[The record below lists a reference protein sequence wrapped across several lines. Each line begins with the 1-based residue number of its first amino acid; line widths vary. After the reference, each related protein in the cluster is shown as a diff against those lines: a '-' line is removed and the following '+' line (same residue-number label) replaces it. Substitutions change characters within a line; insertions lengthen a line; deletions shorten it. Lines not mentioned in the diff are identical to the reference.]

1 MVSVTF
7 DTQSPRQR
15 GFQEEISMR
24 LRFGTFMAPF
34 HPPEHNPTLSLE
46 SDLELLQH
54 MDKLGFDEAWIG
66 EHHSAGSEIIA
77 SPEIFIMAAAERTR
91 NIKLGTGVISL
102 PYHNPLWVA
111 ERMVLLDH
119 LTRGRVMFGMGPGA
133 LPTDAAMLG
142 LEPSQMRPLLEEYI
156 AVVMQLLTSDEP
168 VNFESER
175 VKLTNARL
183 HLRPYSDPLFDIA
196 IAAVASP
203 SGAKLAG
210 QYGGGVLSL
219 GATVAVGMDVLAH
232 HWTIQEET
240 AAKFGKTA
248 DREKWR
254 LVGLMHLAET
264 EEQAREDVAYGME
277 QWFSYFQDVAAFPQM
292 AVDGTNLNEQID
304 FVNGGLGVVGTPDMA
319 IKQIED
325 LLKQSNGGFG
335 AYLTLAHNWANNEA
349 TKKSYE
355 LFARHVMPHF
365 QGQIDSLTGAA
376 DRAQATRDGHAE
388 KQLVAVDEATQRYE
402 DGRDEVIDLSQ
413 AEAQV

>member
-1 MVSVTF
+1 
-7 DTQSPRQR
+7 
-15 GFQEEISMR
+15 
-24 LRFGTFMAPF
+24 MAPF
-34 HPPEHNPTLSLE
+34 HPPHHNPTLALE
-46 SDLELLQH
+46 NDLELLQH

-77 SPEIFIMAAAERTR
+77 SPEIFIMAAAERTK
-91 NIKLGTGVISL
+91 NIKLGTGVVSL

-142 LEPSQMRPLLEEYI
+142 LEPTQMRPLLEEYI
-156 AVVMQLLTSDEP
+156 EIVMQLLTSDEP
-168 VNFESER
+168 VNYESDR
-175 VKLTNARL
+175 LTLKNARL

-210 QYGGGVLSL
+210 KYDGGVLSL

-240 AAKFGKTA
+240 AAKYGKVA
-248 DREKWR
+248 DRAKWR

-264 EEQAREDVAYGME
+264 EEEARRDVEYGMG

-292 AVDGTNLNEQID
+292 AVDGSNLNEQID
-304 FVNGGLGVVGTPDMA
+304 FVNGGLGVVGTPEMA
-319 IKQIED
+319 IAQIED

-365 QGQIDSLTGAA
+365 QGQIDSLMGAA
-376 DRAQATRDGHAE
+376 DRAQASRGGLAE
-388 KQLVAVDEATQRYE
+388 KQLVAVDEATARYE
-402 DGRDEVIDLSQ
+402 AERDTITI
-413 AEAQV
+413 

>member
-1 MVSVTF
+1 
-7 DTQSPRQR
+7 
-15 GFQEEISMR
+15 MR
-24 LRFGTFMAPF
+24 MRFGTFMAPF
-34 HPPEHNPTLSLE
+34 HSPEHNPTLSLE

-77 SPEIFIMAAAERTR
+77 SPEIFIMAAAERTQ
-91 NIKLGTGVISL
+91 NIKLGTGVVSL

-142 LEPSQMRPLLEEYI
+142 LEPTQMRPLLEEYI
-156 AVVMQLLTSDEP
+156 AIVMQLLTSEEP
-168 VNFESER
+168 VNYESDR
-175 VKLTNARL
+175 LTLKNARL

-240 AAKFGKTA
+240 AAKFGRTA
-248 DREKWR
+248 DRADWR

-304 FVNGGLGVVGTPDMA
+304 FVNGGLGVVGTPEMA
-319 IKQIED
+319 VKQIED

-365 QGQIDSLTGAA
+365 QGQIGSLTGAA

-388 KQLVAVDEATQRYE
+388 KQLIAVDEATQRYE
-402 DGRDEVIDLSQ
+402 DARGEVVDLNTEESK
-413 AEAQV
+413 V

>member
-1 MVSVTF
+1 MK
-7 DTQSPRQR
+7 
-15 GFQEEISMR
+15 M
-24 LRFGTFMAPF
+24 RFGTFMAPF
-34 HPPEHNPTLSLE
+34 HPPHHNPTLALE
-46 SDLELLQH
+46 NDLELLQH

-77 SPEIFIMAAAERTR
+77 SPEIFIMAAAERTK
-91 NIKLGTGVISL
+91 NIKLGTGVVSL

-156 AVVMQLLTSDEP
+156 EIVMQLLTTDEP
-168 VNFESER
+168 VNYESER
-175 VKLTNARL
+175 LTLKNARL
-183 HLRPYSDPLFDIA
+183 HLRPFSEPLFDIA

-240 AAKFGKTA
+240 AAKYGRVA

-264 EEQAREDVAYGME
+264 EEEARRDVEYGMG

-292 AVDGTNLNEQID
+292 AVDGANLNEQID
-304 FVNGGLGVVGTPDMA
+304 FVNGGLGVVGTPEMA
-319 IKQIED
+319 IAQIED

-365 QGQIDSLTGAA
+365 QGQIDSLMGAA
-376 DRAQATRDGHAE
+376 DRAQASRGGLAE
-388 KQLVAVDEATQRYE
+388 KQLAAVDEAAERYE
-402 DGRDEVIDLSQ
+402 AERGVITI
-413 AEAQV
+413 

>member
-1 MVSVTF
+1 
-7 DTQSPRQR
+7 
-15 GFQEEISMR
+15 MR
-24 LRFGTFMAPF
+24 MRFGTFMAPF

-91 NIKLGTGVISL
+91 NIKLGTGVVSL

-156 AVVMQLLTSDEP
+156 EIVMQLLTSDEP
-168 VNFESER
+168 VNYESDR
-175 VKLTNARL
+175 LTLKNARL
-183 HLRPYSDPLFDIA
+183 HLRPYSEPLFDIA

-210 QYGGGVLSL
+210 RYGGGVLSL

-240 AAKFGKTA
+240 AARYGRTA
-248 DREKWR
+248 DRADWR

-264 EEQAREDVAYGME
+264 EEQAAKDVEYGME

-292 AVDGTNLNEQID
+292 AVDGTNLQEQID
-304 FVNGGLGVVGTPDMA
+304 FVNGGLGVVGTPEMA

-388 KQLVAVDEATQRYE
+388 KQLIAVEEAAQTYEEQR
-402 DGRDEVIDLSQ
+402 DAVVDLT
-413 AEAQV
+413 AEESATGV